1 MFNYLL
7 RRSLIGLI
15 TLVLITFVIFGLI
28 RNMPGTPLT
37 LALAEVDPSRQ
48 ISEEDMKRMEK
59 VYGLDKPIP
68 EAYMQWLGN
77 LARLDL
83 GRSISRKQPVTRLIG
98 ERIGPTMLLSVTSLG
113 LAYLLSVP
121 LGLYSTARSG
131 RLDERATSTFL
142 YMLYALPSF
151 VAALF
156 LLVLFAVKLNNTAFE
171 LPLFG
176 MVSDNYN
183 SLSTWGKMCD
193 VGSAHDIARVLL
205 HLRQPGLFQPLREV
219 QHAGSHPPGLHAH
232 GQGKRRRLLAGLGA
246 SRVP

>member
-131 RLDERATSTFL
+131 RPGRAGH
-142 YMLYALPSF
+142 
-151 VAALF
+151 
-156 LLVLFAVKLNNTAFE
+156 E
-171 LPLFG
+171 H
-176 MVSDNYN
+176 VS
-183 SLSTWGKMCD
+183 
-193 VGSAHDIARVLL
+193 
-205 HLRQPGLFQPLREV
+205 
-219 QHAGSHPPGLHAH
+219 LHAL
-232 GQGKRRRLLAGLGA
+232 RPAFVRSRIVFIGA
-246 SRVP
+246 FRSQAQQTQPSNCRCSAWSATIIIRCLPGEKCAMWVGT